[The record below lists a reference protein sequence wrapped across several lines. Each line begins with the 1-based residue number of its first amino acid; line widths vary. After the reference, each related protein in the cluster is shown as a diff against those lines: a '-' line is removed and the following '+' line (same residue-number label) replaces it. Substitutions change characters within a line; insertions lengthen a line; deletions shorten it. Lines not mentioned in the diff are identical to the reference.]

1 MLIGGADQDALLAK
15 VAAAAPGSRDLAGR
29 TSLAELA
36 VLARGAAAALGNDT
50 GPMHLIAAAG
60 CPTLVLFSDASDPAL
75 CAPRGPAVQI
85 LHRPDLGNLAVEEVE
100 AALSPRA

>member
-1 MLIGGADQDALLAK
+1 MLIGGAEEAALLAEFD
-15 VAAAAPGSRDLAGR
+15 AAAPGGHDLAGR

-36 VLARGAAAALGNDT
+36 VLARAAATAVGNDT

-75 CAPRGPAVQI
+75 CTPRGPAVRI
-85 LHRPDLGNLAVEEVE
+85 LHRPDLGDLAVEEVE
-100 AALSPRA
+100 AASRLRA

>member
-1 MLIGGADQDALLAK
+1 MAEFD
-15 VAAAAPGSRDLAGR
+15 AAAPGGHDLAER
-29 TSLAELA
+29 PSLAEIA
-36 VLARGAAAALGNDT
+36 VLARAAAAVGNDT

-85 LHRPDLGNLAVEEVE
+85 LHRPDLGELAVEEVE
-100 AALSPRA
+100 AASRLRA